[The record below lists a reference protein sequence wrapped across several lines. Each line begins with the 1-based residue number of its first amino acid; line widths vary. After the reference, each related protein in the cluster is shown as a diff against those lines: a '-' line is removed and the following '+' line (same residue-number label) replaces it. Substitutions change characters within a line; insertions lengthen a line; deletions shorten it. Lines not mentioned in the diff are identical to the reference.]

1 MPPGSPDRKIYPF
14 AQAETTGILTTD
26 YHHAG
31 DMNPFTKLFQ
41 PIELRHKTL
50 RNRIVFGA
58 HTANMSEQGLP
69 TERHRAYYEERAIGG
84 TAMIVVEPMPVH
96 RTAVLTR
103 GNFRHDDDTVIPH
116 FRRITDAVHQHGS
129 VILQQLYHVGQHGDA
144 DLSFAPNWS
153 PSGLPSYHDSDG
165 SHRMSIQE
173 IEEIIEAFT
182 RAAKRCQKAG
192 FDGVDVFAAYHS
204 LLDQFWSSW
213 SNHRHDDWG
222 GSLENRTRLSISI
235 IYAIREACGEDFIIG
250 MSIGYSESTPFAMT
264 LEDFQAVIALHDQ
277 TGELD
282 YVSCGSGNYI
292 DYDKVMPTFVHAE
305 KLGVPLAAALK
316 SVVNNTRVTAESHIR
331 TPENADYVIAS
342 GDADMVS
349 IVRGQIADPHL
360 ANKAAEG
367 RAEDIRGC
375 ISCNQMC
382 WGRRSRDY
390 WISCL
395 VNPSAGREFEWG
407 GDRFETA
414 KIVKKILV
422 VGGGPAGMEAAR
434 VAAERGHRVTL
445 TEALGDL
452 GGQFRL
458 AGLAPRR
465 GQITELMHW
474 YLRQFEKLGVDVQY
488 YSPMD
493 DQDVIEFGADEV
505 ILATGSMPDGLA
517 RQRWLPAAD
526 QLPGLNH
533 GNVWSCEEVLRDQA
547 TLDNAVILLDEGGN
561 WRGTG
566 TALYL
571 LDKGHQVTI
580 VTPDAYIAKELT
592 RTTADFQVRSS
603 LSKAGAR
610 FMVES
615 IIERWQAD
623 GAQVRSLLDGSVS
636 HVAATS
642 LVTAT
647 TNMACNDIELALNSS
662 TIIYHVIGDC
672 AAPRSAPYAFHEG
685 RKIGLAV

>member
-1 MPPGSPDRKIYPF
+1 MKQRGTMTCACGVAGVLMLGTSIFVDAQGPDRKSINIAYRAAHGGLVGDVKLVF
-14 AQAETTGILTTD
+14 YVSDVRKSVDYYTD
-26 YHHAG
+26 VLGFTFQHFYDHVSG
-31 DMNPFTKLFQ
+31 DSV
-41 PIELRHKTL
+41 KTW
-50 RNRIVFGA
+50 
-58 HTANMSEQGLP
+58 
-69 TERHRAYYEERAIGG
+69 
-84 TAMIVVEPMPVH
+84 
-96 RTAVLTR
+96 TR
-103 GNFRHDDDTVIPH
+103 DTVIPH

-173 IEEIIEAFT
+173 IEEIIEAFA

-204 LLDQFWSSW
+204 LLDQFWSNW

-367 RAEDIRGC
+367 RADDIRGC

-434 VAAERGHRVTL
+434 VAAERGHNVTL
-445 TEALGDL
+445 AEALGAARTARCL
-452 GGQFRL
+452 RISSSKPPSPPPMISTRRT
-458 AGLAPRR
+458 AP
-465 GQITELMHW
+465 W
-474 YLRQFEKLGVDVQY
+474 
-488 YSPMD
+488 
-493 DQDVIEFGADEV
+493 A
-505 ILATGSMPDGLA
+505 
-517 RQRWLPAAD
+517 
-526 QLPGLNH
+526 
-533 GNVWSCEEVLRDQA
+533 
-547 TLDNAVILLDEGGN
+547 
-561 WRGTG
+561 
-566 TALYL
+566 
-571 LDKGHQVTI
+571 
-580 VTPDAYIAKELT
+580 
-592 RTTADFQVRSS
+592 
-603 LSKAGAR
+603 
-610 FMVES
+610 
-615 IIERWQAD
+615 
-623 GAQVRSLLDGSVS
+623 
-636 HVAATS
+636 
-642 LVTAT
+642 
-647 TNMACNDIELALNSS
+647 
-662 TIIYHVIGDC
+662 
-672 AAPRSAPYAFHEG
+672 
-685 RKIGLAV
+685 KIGTWLSIS